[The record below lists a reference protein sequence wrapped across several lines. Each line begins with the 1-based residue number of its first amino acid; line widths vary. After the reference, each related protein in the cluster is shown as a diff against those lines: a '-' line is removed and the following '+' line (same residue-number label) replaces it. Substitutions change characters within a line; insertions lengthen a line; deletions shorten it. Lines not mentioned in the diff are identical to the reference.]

1 MKKGLSH
8 YYRFKD
14 LSHELEKEYDSDL
27 EKERSD
33 LSKSLYKNKE
43 IFNHIKNIDPEIS
56 KNIKQLQKKI
66 KEMDQGGMSL

>member
-1 MKKGLSH
+1 MSR

-14 LSHELEKEYDSDL
+14 LGHELEKEYDSDL

-43 IFNHIKNIDPEIS
+43 VYEHIKNIDPEIRQT
-56 KNIKQLQKKI
+56 IKQLAQEK
-66 KEMDQGGMSL
+66 